1 MTDSAEAL
9 TDAEGGECF
18 AKEARGEL
26 GALIGDEVPGI
37 SEAGGGL
44 SEEHGDVIGRRLL
57 LEESDSQ
64 GESRKDIE
72 DESELETK
80 DSEESWDVGEVDEED
95 VVGEASPEEPF
106 LGSGGALGQ

>member
-1 MTDSAEAL
+1 VNWEPWSETK
-9 TDAEGGECF
+9 C
-18 AKEARGEL
+18 R
-26 GALIGDEVPGI
+26 I
-37 SEAGGGL
+37 SEAGGGV
-44 SEEHGDVIGRRLL
+44 SEKLGDVFGRGLF

-64 GESRKDIE
+64 GESREDIE